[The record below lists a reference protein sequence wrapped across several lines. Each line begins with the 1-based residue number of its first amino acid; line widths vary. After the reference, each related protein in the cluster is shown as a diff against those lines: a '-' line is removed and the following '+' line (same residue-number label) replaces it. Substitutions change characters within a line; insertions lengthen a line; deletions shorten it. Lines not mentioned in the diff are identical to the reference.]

1 MSKKLDKIELLA
13 QNYFISP
20 PALSQHAAIAAFD
33 CTDELEENIRMYSEN
48 RKILLEA
55 LPQAGFSELAPSDGA
70 FYIYAKVSNLTNNS
84 ENFCRKMLQDI
95 GVAATPGI
103 DFSPRDG
110 DQYVRF
116 SYASKKETV
125 SRSAELI
132 LDWLTKSNLEN

>member
-1 MSKKLDKIELLA
+1 M
-13 QNYFISP
+13 
-20 PALSQHAAIAAFD
+20 
-33 CTDELEENIRMYSEN
+33 ELEENIRMYSEN

-103 DFSPRDG
+103 DFSPGDG

-116 SYASKKETV
+116 SYSSKKVTV